1 MNADSGSEAN
11 GAARRTVARRSSNCQ
26 VSIEV
31 MATTCCASTSRGLP
45 GTLRDS
51 MEPVRI
57 RSVTTADWTRSPRYL
72 GKTTPLETAP
82 T

>member
-1 MNADSGSEAN
+1 MNADSGSEAK
-11 GAARRTVARRSSNCQ
+11 GAARRTVAMRSSNCQ

-31 MATTCCASTSRGLP
+31 MATICCASTSKGLL
-45 GTLRDS
+45 GILMDS
-51 MEPVRI
+51 MEPLRI

-72 GKTTPLETAP
+72 GKTTPVETAP